1 MKEGK
6 VVVYQVWIRFKIR
19 KDIGG
24 FRARG
29 GKRKTVMGTK
39 AQDHGLE
46 WKDINRCGG
55 RLDGS
60 N

>member
-1 MKEGK
+1 MQG
-6 VVVYQVWIRFKIR
+6 VDRGLLRSRVR
-19 KDIGG
+19 KDIEG
-24 FRARG
+24 FWTRG

-46 WKDINRCGG
+46 WKDIDKCGG